1 MNSASVADSTGEIGS
16 AAQLEQRIR
25 ARIESLS
32 YLPTTVAVAMKFV
45 ELGKNPDPDPAAY
58 AEVIS
63 GDTSLSV
70 KLLSLANSPWFGIR
84 NKVTSVRMA
93 VNLLGLGTVRT
104 LAISYCMAGLH
115 NELRLS
121 HEEAGMFWEA
131 ALCKAVAA
139 REYAKRVDR
148 PLADEAFVAGM
159 FQDFALSVMFA
170 EARKAYLEVLED
182 PSCGIEAQMQK
193 ERDLFRLDHCEVGR
207 ILAQKLD
214 LPEVFADS
222 VALHHEHGRLVE
234 VMESATL
241 ADAVY
246 VASLFPHVLNH
257 WSTQDADHLCA
268 FVAERVP
275 EGQNGAVDFLDTV
288 QNQFNTMY
296 HFFEEKDAPETRL
309 AELMADAAK
318 SQADN
323 TTHLVRTVNELMHEA
338 ISAGLEITQLAQ
350 KNDRIAQKARHDA
363 LTGVLNREAFVS
375 EAEGEIAKAQ
385 RYGTALA
392 VVYLDIDRFKSIN
405 DRLGHAFGDRALVHV
420 AACLKRS
427 VRSQDLVARM
437 GGDEFVMLLCDYQ
450 EPDAC
455 RVVRTVLERVHEVP
469 IREGADEATIALS
482 AGLVYIRPPSQVGR
496 LDTLIHA
503 ADRLMY
509 EAKNAGGNRVQK
521 RIV

>member
-1 MNSASVADSTGEIGS
+1 MKGVTVAEPTGAIGS

-58 AEVIS
+58 AQVIS

-139 REYAKRVDR
+139 REYAQRVD
-148 PLADEAFVAGM
+148 PQLADEAFVAGM
-159 FQDFALSVMFA
+159 FQDFALSVMYA
-170 EARKAYLEVLED
+170 EARKAYLEVLEN
-182 PSCGIEAQMQK
+182 PSHGIEAQMQK

-222 VALHHEHGRLVE
+222 VALHHEHERLAE
-234 VMESATL
+234 VMENPTL

-257 WSTQDADHLCA
+257 WSSKDADRLCE
-268 FVAERVP
+268 FVGERAP
-275 EGQNGAVDFLDTV
+275 GGQEGAVGFLDTV
-288 QNQFNTMY
+288 QEQFNTMY
-296 HFFEEKDAPETRL
+296 HFFEDKDAPETRL
-309 AELMADAAK
+309 AELMVDAAK
-318 SQADN
+318 HQADQ
-323 TTHLVRTVNELMHEA
+323 TTCLVRTVNELMRESL
-338 ISAGLEITQLAQ
+338 SAGLEITQLAQ
-350 KNDRIAQKARHDA
+350 KNDQIAQKARHDA
-363 LTGVLNREAFVS
+363 LTGVLNRETFTS
-375 EAEGEIAKAQ
+375 DAEDAIAKTQ
-385 RYGTALA
+385 RYGTSLS

-420 AACLKRS
+420 ADCMKQAM
-427 VRSQDLVARM
+427 RSQDLVARM

-450 EPDAC
+450 EPDAYQL
-455 RVVRTVLERVHEVP
+455 VRAVLERVRHAP
-469 IREGADEATIALS
+469 IREGGDEATIALS
-482 AGLVYIRPPSQVGR
+482 AGLLYIRPSSQVGR

-521 RIV
+521 RII